1 MARTPALVACLFL
14 VAGLAGCLNDSDR
27 PAGADDGD
35 AGRNLEPLTEATFE
49 RGGFASTKIESFD
62 GTPIHVDLQ
71 FPDGDGPWPVLVQYT
86 PYSALGEQATAT
98 QIEAGEDQ
106 YLNGLAERYIP
117 YGYAVAVA
125 HVRGTGESGGCLTV
139 GGPEEGL
146 DGVAL
151 VEGLAAMEWSNG
163 KVALMGTSYVGTTP
177 METAIHNP
185 PHLTT
190 IIPKA
195 GVTEW
200 YRYYFENGVQRVNED
215 PPPGS
220 DITDPVFWIGLGTL
234 PGWRTGA
241 FHEDDVPCTLDFT
254 VNFWGQ
260 DDYNDYWQVRDH
272 GQYAANISVPTLFN
286 HGWDDGNVGTS
297 MIPAFWYGLGDDRLG
312 MEKRAWLMQHGHGI
326 PSSKQAYYDY
336 EHRWLDFWMLGRDNG
351 ALDLPHV
358 VLEDSEGQWR
368 GEAAWPPKD
377 TVRHR
382 VWLGEGTL
390 TAAPPADA
398 TASWTDY
405 GPEEPPVAPVPPLS
419 PPRLTFEAPI
429 DEDRLLVGEPLLHLV
444 AHSDL
449 PDTQF
454 GALLWDVA
462 EDGTASLIT
471 RGYLDARH
479 RDSLEQGEDLEPD
492 TVYEFEWA
500 LHPQDYVL
508 RAGHSLRLDLSGG
521 DAYVVP
527 ETTRATNT
535 AHFGPDG
542 SWLELPVVP
551 LDDRERFEDAP
562 LVAPHL
568 FGGDAPDAADDA

>member
-1 MARTPALVACLFL
+1 MLLLP
-14 VAGLAGCLNDSDR
+14 GLAGCLSEGSGD
-27 PAGADDGD
+27 GTDDE
-35 AGRNLEPLTEATFE
+35 APTAAAPLTQAVYE
-49 RGGFASTKIESFD
+49 RGGFASTKIVSFD
-62 GTPIHVDLQ
+62 GTPIHVDMQ

-106 YLNGLAERYIP
+106 YLNGLAARYIP
-117 YGYAVAVA
+117 HGYAVAVA

-190 IIPKA
+190 IVPKA

-200 YRYYFENGVQRVNED
+200 YRYYFENGVHRINED

-220 DITDPVFWIGLGTL
+220 DITDPAFWIGLGVL

-241 FHEDDVPCTLDFT
+241 LDPMDVPCTAEFT
-254 VNFWGQ
+254 ANFWGQ
-260 DDYNDYWQVRDH
+260 DDYNEYWQDRNH
-272 GQYAANISVPTLFN
+272 GQYAANITVPTLFN
-286 HGWDDGNVGTS
+286 HGWGDGNVGTS
-297 MIPAFWYGLGDDRLG
+297 MIPSFWYGLGS
-312 MEKRAWLMQHGHGI
+312 EKRAWLMQHGHGI
-326 PSSKQAYYDY
+326 PGSKEAYYDY
-336 EHRWLDFWMLGRDNG
+336 EHRWLDHWMLERDNG
-351 ALDLPHV
+351 ALDLPQV
-358 VLEDSEGQWR
+358 VVEDSEGKWR
-368 GEAAWPPKD
+368 GEDAWPPREAE
-377 TVRHR
+377 TVR
-382 VWLGEGTL
+382 VWLGDGTL
-390 TAAPPADA
+390 TAMPPADG
-398 TASWTDY
+398 TASWTDD
-405 GPEEPPVAPVPPLS
+405 GPLALPLVDDG
-419 PPRLTFEAPI
+419 RLVFEAGVK
-429 DEDRLLVGEPLLHLV
+429 EDRILVGEPALHLV

-462 EDGTASLIT
+462 DDGTATLVT

-479 RDSLEQGEDLEPD
+479 RDSLEQGEDLTPGE
-492 TVYEFEWA
+492 VYDFEWR
-500 LHPQDYVL
+500 LHPQDHVL
-508 RAGHSLRLDLSGG
+508 RAGHTLRLELSGG

-527 ETTRATNT
+527 ETLRATNT
-535 AHFGPDG
+535 AHFGSEG
-542 SWLELPVVP
+542 SWLELPVVS
-551 LDDRERFEDAP
+551 LDDRVRHDDATA
-562 LVAPHL
+562 VAPHL
-568 FGGDAPDAADDA
+568 FVAPDDGARNGTGDGIGDGTAI